1 MGLRERCQGWYR
13 SHSAFGTHLHCRS
26 SPSVRLPSRLR
37 DSHGYAAEANVS
49 TQPTTCRTQFESIA
63 VEQITELWEN
73 YGNLTEIWFDGGYTS
88 DMKATLLA
96 LLERSQPRAV
106 GMNGGGIMR
115 SPVRWAGT
123 EGDMT
128 PGPSSFNATA
138 GVWSTYCCNN
148 KPGDPC
154 VVMHSSVC
162 ALNHPPHGGS
172 GCAATGKPQDA
183 GCNTFYPAGVDYTLQ
198 AGDTWFWEP
207 SVPLRPLSEMI
218 QVYHNSVGRNTVME
232 LDFAIDR
239 TGQLEPSH
247 AALYAALGGWIRT
260 CYGTPVASGSVLA
273 KTGAGSYSVEID
285 TGTTAVDR
293 IVIQENQTLGQRILR
308 YRVIEVASGA
318 VLTHGE
324 SVGNKRIDML
334 MNTTH
339 AEPSGCDFPTDL
351 GNDQERRVDA
361 SVFGCC
367 LKRLR
372 LRSGVLRR
380 GAVLSDLSVVRARHQ
395 LQPCRL
401 LDRLRGED
409 RFGQSWLGIQSARPR
424 SPSAREGQAAAGG
437 VRDRAR
443 ARATA

>member
-1 MGLRERCQGWYR
+1 M
-13 SHSAFGTHLHCRS
+13 
-26 SPSVRLPSRLR
+26 RLPSRLR

-148 KPGDPC
+148 QPGDPC

-351 GNDQERRVDA
+351 GNDQSVGLTHLSSAVA
-361 SVFGCC
+361 SNVSACEAACCAAGPSCQTYQWCEPGTSCSPAGCWIGSAAKTVSGNPGWVSKARG
-367 LKRLR
+367 LAVPALVTGKLR
-372 LRSGVLRR
+372 LEVLETALGLEPLLEGF
-380 GAVLSDLSVVRARHQ
+380 GAFK
-395 LQPCRL
+395 PC
-401 LDRLRGED
+401 
-409 RFGQSWLGIQSARPR
+409 SS
-424 SPSAREGQAAAGG
+424 
-437 VRDRAR
+437 
-443 ARATA
+443 